1 MHPQPFSLSFSQSL
15 SEKPFCEGQAN
26 AQAISWITRWPDW
39 PKRGLYLY
47 GPPACGKTHLASQW
61 AKPSGALV
69 LHGPEVHDAFLASL
83 SHRPDNAFVLEDVH
97 QVPRDVDLLHLLN
110 LWAEKKS
117 FFLLTSRVPA
127 HQLPFRLPDL
137 TSRLRA
143 LTSVAM
149 LDPDDA
155 LLQKTLSA
163 HFFARG
169 LHVGPEVLAYLYPRM
184 NRSFQAVCDVVD
196 RLDQAS
202 LSYQKE
208 ISIPFVRKTLG
219 YAPTGDAMG
228 AGEGRGENDPLFHS
242 ANP

>member
-1 MHPQPFSLSFSQSL
+1 MHPQPFSLSFPHSL

-26 AQAISWITRWPDW
+26 AQAIAWITRWPDW

-61 AKPSGALV
+61 AKLSGALV
-69 LHGPEVHDAFLASL
+69 LHGPQVHDAFVASL
-83 SHRPDNAFVLEDVH
+83 PQRPESAFVLEDVH

-127 HQLPFRLPDL
+127 PQLPFRLPDL

-143 LTSVAM
+143 LPSVAM

-155 LLQKTLSA
+155 LLQNTLSA
-163 HFFARG
+163 HFSARG
-169 LHVGPEVLAYLYPRM
+169 LHVAPEVLAYLYPRM
-184 NRSFQAVCDVVD
+184 NRSFQAICHVVD
-196 RLDQAS
+196 QLDQAS

-208 ISIPFVRKTLG
+208 ISIPFVRKILG
-219 YAPTGDAMG
+219 YTLMG
-228 AGEGRGENDPLFHS
+228 EVMEEGQGRGENDPLCHS
-242 ANP
+242 ATP